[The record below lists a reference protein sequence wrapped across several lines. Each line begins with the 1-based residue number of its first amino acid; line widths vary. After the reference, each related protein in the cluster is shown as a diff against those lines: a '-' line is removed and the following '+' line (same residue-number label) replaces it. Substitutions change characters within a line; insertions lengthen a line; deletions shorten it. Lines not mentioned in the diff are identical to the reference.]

1 MYVLAEKTLSDFLTD
16 VVNGDMNNRFVRAC
30 KQYPDQV
37 PTVTQFIATQESKEI
52 VKTYNESDLINS
64 DEIDFG
70 RVKLPFVPDPDDRLA
85 AFDMY
90 TIMDNTNPRSW
101 LNFNFFYNPTVPN
114 SAKMNK
120 ILNMTNNNQIIF
132 TNKGIFVDSN
142 AIDMLRR
149 IRFVE
154 DVRNGRVY
162 TMQLILVLR
171 VPWIDILFTSPDALN
186 VLASQYNPN
195 IADDLAMATRST
207 INTYETS
214 GDIDNESRIA
224 HLNSTRY
231 SGMPTSSTMTGVPTL
246 DYYARSINPST
257 TSVKASS
264 GRSPYPTSSTPL
276 NASNNLGTVYEEE
289 EIAEPEAVPQQM
301 TTQTTRPATRSTTRA
316 TRSTTPSTTR
326 ATRPATRSTTRST
339 KRKSKKY
346 EDDEDYVDDEK
357 DEDYVE
363 ENNFQY
369 YISHLPKDRRTAQEK
384 AYIDAGGEEIG
395 EDYPDN
401 DSSTMIPS
409 TTIGST
415 RVYTSESDI
424 PLSAYSRKNQ
434 TSGTRKSRTTRRNSK
449 RGANSQ
455 YYSSRKSGNSQKL
468 AYSGRLNASSA
479 GFTSSPYTRSYLN
492 SALQSGRINP
502 NMDIE

>member
-231 SGMPTSSTMTGVPTL
+231 SGMPMSSTVTGVPTL

-264 GRSPYPTSSTPL
+264 GRSPYPASSTPL

-316 TRSTTPSTTR
+316 TTRS
-326 ATRPATRSTTRST
+326 TRPATRST

-363 ENNFQY
+363 QNNFQY

-395 EDYPDN
+395 EEYPDN

-424 PLSAYSRKNQ
+424 PLSAYSRQNQ

-449 RGANSQ
+449 RGSNSQ

-468 AYSGRLNASSA
+468 AYSGRLN
-479 GFTSSPYTRSYLN
+479 TTPYTSTPYSRSYLN